1 MMENISMTTN
11 DVTAW
16 IVDDDA
22 SIRWVIEKTL
32 ARAGMRTRQFSEG
45 QSCLD
50 ALAEERPS
58 VLITDLRMPGL
69 DGHALL
75 ERLKMFRSPPP
86 VIVVS
91 AHSDIDSVLR
101 AYESGAVELLAKPF
115 DVQELL
121 ALVLRLQSM
130 QQPAASSLTRTRS
143 STRIIGD
150 SPAMQAVYR
159 TIGRLSRAAVPVLIK
174 GESGSGKEL
183 VARTLHEHS
192 PRRDKPFVA
201 INTAAIP
208 SELLESEL
216 FGHERGAFTGAHQR
230 RIGRFE
236 QADGGTLF
244 LDEIGDM
251 PLEMQT
257 RLLRV
262 LSEGEFFRVGA
273 HQSQRADVRII
284 AATHQHLEKLIREG
298 RFREDLYYRLN
309 VVRLDIPPL
318 RERREDIAALSENFL
333 EDAAVELGV
342 ERKQFTADALRELEQ
357 RDWPGNVRELR
368 NFCRRLTALAPGS
381 AITRADA
388 EVSVRDTPSVPGNNE
403 NWIDQWF
410 ADPRE
415 GVALRAQEALERELI
430 ARALQETGGH
440 RQQAALRLGWGRNTL
455 TRKIQQYAMQDE
467 G

>member
-1 MMENISMTTN
+1 MNTTN
-11 DVTAW
+11 NVTAW

-32 ARAGMRTRQFSEG
+32 ARTGIRTRQFSEG
-45 QSCLD
+45 QACLD
-50 ALAEERPS
+50 ALEEERPG

-75 ERLKMFRSPPP
+75 EKLRHFADPPP

-130 QQPAASSLTRTRS
+130 QQTVAAPKPIEKNRH
-143 STRIIGD
+143 RIIGD
-150 SPAMQAVYR
+150 SPAMQTVYR
-159 TIGRLSRAAVPVLIK
+159 TIGRLSRAAVTVLII
-174 GESGSGKEL
+174 GESGTGKEL

-273 HQSQRADVRII
+273 HQSQRADVRIV
-284 AATHQHLEKLIREG
+284 AATHQDPEKLIREG
-298 RFREDLYYRLN
+298 RFREDLYHRLN

-318 RERREDIAALSENFL
+318 RERREDIAVLAENFL
-333 EDAAVELGV
+333 DQAAEELGV
-342 ERKQFTADALRELEQ
+342 ERKRLTADALHVLEERE
-357 RDWPGNVRELR
+357 WPGNVRELR
-368 NFCRRLTALAPGS
+368 NFCRRLTALAPGAS
-381 AITRADA
+381 ITRADA
-388 EVSVRDTPSVPGNNE
+388 EGSVRDNVAATAKNE
-403 NWIDQWF
+403 KWIAQWF
-410 ADPRE
+410 TDSRE

-430 ARALQETGGH
+430 SKALQESGGH
-440 RQQAALRLGWGRNTL
+440 RQRAARRLGWGRNTL
-455 TRKIQQYAMQDE
+455 TRKMQQYGIHADD
-467 G
+467 